1 MKYMV
6 WIHCLIMISFLVVVD
21 GFLAALW
28 EKLKKGLFEEPD
40 ESHHINHHITG
51 DDDHDDANGLNL
63 NKVWEPEN
71 RKHPKHYSVDNEI
84 LHPKVIEKNNR

>member
-1 MKYMV
+1 MKY
-6 WIHCLIMISFLVVVD
+6 LIRTNFLIAISTFVVVD
-21 GFLAALW
+21 GFLDSLW
-28 EKLKKGLFEEPD
+28 EKLKNGLFEEPN
-40 ESHHINHHITG
+40 EVHHVNHHITG

-84 LHPKVIEKNNR
+84 LHPKAIERNNR